1 MPLSSSMVGTSGE
14 PLTQEI
20 DARWTMSYSAGL
32 GDTLPCYLDTQRA
45 EGVVTHP
52 LFPVCFEWPV
62 ILAARNLPG
71 TELLTADESLRG
83 VHATHDL
90 LLHRIVRAGDRL
102 TTRATIVGIEQR
114 KPGAYQ
120 VTRVD
125 TTDASGAPVC
135 TTWYGTLYRGVKVE
149 GADCPAT
156 DIPMLANPVGSSTS
170 VRAEVSVP
178 VSTMAAH
185 VYTECARIW
194 NPIHTDAAVAA
205 RAGLPKIILHGTA
218 TLALAVSR
226 IVEIEARNNPELVQR
241 VTGRFGAMVFMP
253 SEIAVRILSREKTRD
268 GDVVSFEVHS
278 AEGGPAI
285 RDGLVLLRV

>member
-1 MPLSSSMVGTSGE
+1 MPLNSSLVGVSGE
-14 PLTQEI
+14 TFTQEI

-32 GDTLPCYLDTQRA
+32 GDTLPCYLDTQRS

-62 ILAARNLPG
+62 VVAARNLPG
-71 TELLTADESLRG
+71 TESLTTDEGLRG

-102 TTRATIVGIEQR
+102 TTRATIVGVEKR
-114 KPGAYQ
+114 KPGVYQ

-125 TTDASGAPVC
+125 TTDAVGAPVC
-135 TTWYGTLYRGVKVE
+135 TTWYGTLYRGVE
-149 GADCPAT
+149 IAGSDRSAA
-156 DIPMLANPVGSSTS
+156 DIPRLPSPVTTSTS
-170 VRAEVSVP
+170 RAEVSVP
-178 VSTMAAH
+178 VSAMAAH

-205 RAGLPKIILHGTA
+205 QAGLPKIILHGTA
-218 TLALAVSR
+218 TLALAISR
-226 IVEIEARNNPELVQR
+226 IVEIEANNNPELVQR

-253 SEIAVRILSREKTRD
+253 SEISVRILSREKTAD

-285 RDGLVLLRV
+285 RDGLVMLRA